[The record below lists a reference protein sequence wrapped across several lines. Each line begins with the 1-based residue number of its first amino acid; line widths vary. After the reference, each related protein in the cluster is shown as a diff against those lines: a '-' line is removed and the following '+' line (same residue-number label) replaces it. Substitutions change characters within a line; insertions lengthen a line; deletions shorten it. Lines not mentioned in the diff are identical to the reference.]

1 MKITITNLSSF
12 EQLAD
17 SFDRAVGY
25 LDNLQAAEL
34 QFRTAYVGG
43 PGSMPISR
51 AWLEVKLSGNRARA
65 FLASLKRPDEERSR
79 DTDAPYG
86 KTEA

>member
-34 QFRTAYVGG
+34 QFRTVY
-43 PGSMPISR
+43 SISADY
-51 AWLEVKLSGNRARA
+51 AWNEMRLSGERARA
-65 FLASLKRPDEERSR
+65 FLASLKRPDEERS
-79 DTDAPYG
+79 DTDAPQDEVE
-86 KTEA
+86 K